1 MHHSPSDSMKEESI
15 GDSIDPGCLKAMEAI
30 LARRFAPFDFSGIP
44 GFPNVVPTM
53 HEWGDYLLRFRGD
66 DHDHPVQHLIDFHQY
81 MDQLDIHHEDVL
93 LKMFMYSLE
102 GEARQ

>member
-1 MHHSPSDSMKEESI
+1 MS
-15 GDSIDPGCLKAMEAI
+15 KAMESI
-30 LARRFAPFDFSGIP
+30 LARRFAPFDFSGIL

-53 HEWGDYLLRFRGD
+53 HEWGDYLPRFRGD
-66 DHDHPVQHLIDFHQY
+66 DHDHPAQHLIDLHQY

-102 GEARQ
+102 GEARQWY

>member
-1 MHHSPSDSMKEESI
+1 
-15 GDSIDPGCLKAMEAI
+15 MEAI
-30 LARRFAPFDFSGIP
+30 LACRFAPFDFYGIH

-53 HEWGDYLLRFRGD
+53 HEWGDNLLRFIGD
-66 DHDHPVQHLIDFHQY
+66 NHDHLAQQLIDFHQY

-102 GEARQ
+102 GEVRQW